1 MGETS
6 DLVMRKSIG
15 KNNQQ
20 TMNLFKPQ
28 SPLPSPPKSQIPP
41 PTEESIYQAKEA
53 SFKDTASFADKV
65 KDEEIA
71 NQQKLIKSTDPD
83 DAEKLK

>member
-1 MGETS
+1 
-6 DLVMRKSIG
+6 
-15 KNNQQ
+15 
-20 TMNLFKPQ
+20 MNLFKPQ

-71 NQQKLIKSTDPD
+71 N
-83 DAEKLK
+83 